1 VSSPPRPS
9 SIDAVASAVDPESL
23 DLTEKSSPD
32 GAITLL
38 FSDIEGST
46 AIMERVG
53 ERRSFEVLRDHTSL
67 VRQLVEAFG
76 GAVVKSQGD
85 GFMVSFPSAHAGVH
99 CAIEMQR
106 TFDGHSVPD
115 VGPLKVRIG
124 LHSGYVIADAEDFF
138 GRNVVLAARI
148 ADRARGGEILV
159 SSTVKDYTE
168 TDPRVEF
175 EPRGEFHLKGLLGE
189 HTIYAVRWLDGGA
202 TSDPA

>member
-1 VSSPPRPS
+1 MSSPPRPS

-23 DLTEKSSPD
+23 DLTERSSPD
-32 GAITLL
+32 GAVTLL

-46 AIMERVG
+46 AIMERIG

-67 VRQLVEAFG
+67 VRQLVESFG
-76 GAVVKSQGD
+76 GSVVKSQGD

-124 LHSGYVIADAEDFF
+124 LHSGYVIADADDFF

-148 ADRARGGEILV
+148 ADRAGGGEILV

-175 EPRGEFHLKGLLGE
+175 EARGEFHLKGLVGE
-189 HTIYAVRWLDGGA
+189 HTIYAVRWFDGGA
-202 TSDPA
+202 TPDPA